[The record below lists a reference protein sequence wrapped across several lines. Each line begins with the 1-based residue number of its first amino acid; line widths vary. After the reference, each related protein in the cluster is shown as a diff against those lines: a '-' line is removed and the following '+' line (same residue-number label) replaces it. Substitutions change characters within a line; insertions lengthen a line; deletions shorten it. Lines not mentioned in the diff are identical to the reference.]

1 MFRRGE
7 LYEHSCDLDFP
18 IYLGKLTDNL
28 MHQLVRGYIRAV
40 FLKFVSAV
48 AAAAPGMACSYTG
61 WLHERSCL
69 EAVVR

>member
-7 LYEHSCDLDFP
+7 LYEHSCDVDF
-18 IYLGKLTDNL
+18 LGKLTDNL

-61 WLHERSCL
+61 WLQERSCL